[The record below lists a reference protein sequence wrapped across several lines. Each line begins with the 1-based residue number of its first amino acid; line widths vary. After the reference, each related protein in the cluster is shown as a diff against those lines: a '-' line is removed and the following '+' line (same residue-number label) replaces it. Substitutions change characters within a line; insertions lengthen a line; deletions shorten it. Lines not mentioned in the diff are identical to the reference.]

1 MNTCNVA
8 SGKYKSI
15 VCSDCQLAKSHRLPT
30 QLSNFRASKPLEL
43 VYTNIWGHA
52 SVKSISGAKYFILFV
67 DDYSRY
73 TWFYSLQTNDQT
85 LPIFKR
91 FKLQMENQFDMKI
104 KCLQSDNGGEF
115 RSFMSFLQ
123 SVGIAH

>member
-1 MNTCNVA
+1 MNPCNVA

-43 VYTNIWGHA
+43 VYTDIWGPA
-52 SVKSISGAKYFILFV
+52 SVKSTSGVKYFTLFV
-67 DDYSRY
+67 DDYSGY

-91 FKLQMENQFDMKI
+91 FKLQMENQFDTKI
-104 KCLQSDNGGEF
+104 KCLQFDNGGEF
-115 RSFMSFLQ
+115 
-123 SVGIAH
+123 